1 MPLFQLVIEQ
11 CEGFLVRPDF
21 AQPHIALDTTTI
33 KLAIQFSPF
42 FLNIGLGLLLDLFRT
57 DGRLAPSHFDEF
69 RRLLMSSPA
78 GVPRQPP
85 DHPESDPSAND
96 QRRRK
101 RPVNDVALGDQK
113 REIVCAH

>member
-11 CEGFLVRPDF
+11 CEGFFVRPDL
-21 AQPHIALDTTTI
+21 AQPHVALDSTPI
-33 KLAIQFSPF
+33 KFTIQFGPF
-42 FLNIGLGLLLDLFRT
+42 FLNIGLGLLLDLFSP

-69 RRLLMSSPA
+69 RRLLMGRPA
-78 GVPRQPP
+78 GVPRQAP
-85 DHPESDPSAND
+85 DHPESDPSADD

-113 REIVCAH
+113 REVGCAH

>member
-21 AQPHIALDTTTI
+21 AQPHVALESTPI
-33 KLAIQFSPF
+33 KLAIQFRT
-42 FLNIGLGLLLDLFRT
+42 FLLHVSLRLLLHLFRT
-57 DGRLAPSHFDEF
+57 DGRLAASHFDEF
-69 RRLLMSSPA
+69 RRLLMSRPA

-113 REIVCAH
+113 REFVCAH